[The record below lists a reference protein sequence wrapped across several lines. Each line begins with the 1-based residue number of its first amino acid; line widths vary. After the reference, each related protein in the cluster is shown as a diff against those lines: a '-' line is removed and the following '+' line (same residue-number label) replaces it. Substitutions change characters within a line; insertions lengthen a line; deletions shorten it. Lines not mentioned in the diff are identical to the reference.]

1 MENETIQLFKVNM
14 TKELDSVI
22 DTLNSGF
29 ITQGKKVIEF
39 EDKLKEWFNYPY
51 ILTLNS
57 ATSGLTLAFR
67 LLNAEKEKD
76 NVLSTPLTCFATN
89 ASILANNLKIVW
101 CDTDPNTCNI
111 DLEDVKRRITE
122 KTTILIFVHWGGNIV
137 DLDKVEEYLDMSNQY
152 PDDETSG
159 NTETRINIIKFEMV
173 KMLMDTVLTEHE
185 EIDEQLGI
193 KSSSNTSIP
202 FRLAFNS
209 LLNKKLIN
217 HY

>member
-1 MENETIQLFKVNM
+1 MIKVLGEN
-14 TKELDSVI
+14 
-22 DTLNSGF
+22 
-29 ITQGKKVIEF
+29 
-39 EDKLKEWFNYPY
+39 YY
-51 ILTLNS
+51 I
-57 ATSGLTLAFR
+57 
-67 LLNAEKEKD
+67 
-76 NVLSTPLTCFATN
+76 
-89 ASILANNLKIVW
+89 
-101 CDTDPNTCNI
+101 
-111 DLEDVKRRITE
+111 
-122 KTTILIFVHWGGNIV
+122 

-159 NTETRINIIKFEMV
+159 NTETKINIIKFEMV

-202 FRLAFNS
+202 FRIAFNS